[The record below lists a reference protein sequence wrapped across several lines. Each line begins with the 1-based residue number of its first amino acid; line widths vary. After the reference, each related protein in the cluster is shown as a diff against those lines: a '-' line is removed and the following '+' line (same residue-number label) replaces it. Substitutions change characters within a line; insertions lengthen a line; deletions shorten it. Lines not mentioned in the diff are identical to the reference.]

1 MPFPVEITLTFP
13 SLGATENVS
22 WLNSSTTLLLMWLPP
37 LPVSRIKSSS
47 FPLQVNSIT
56 ERQIFDKYS
65 VNDTANGVT
74 SSCSSL
80 KVFSFFMVFILL
92 FIS

>member
-13 SLGATENVS
+13 SLGATVNVS
-22 WLNSSTTLLLMWLPP
+22 WLNSSTTLLLMWLPS
-37 LPVSRIKSSS
+37 LPVSRIG
-47 FPLQVNSIT
+47 
-56 ERQIFDKYS
+56 RQIFDKYS

-74 SSCSSL
+74 SSCSWL
-80 KVFSFFMVFILL
+80 NDLSFFMVFILL